1 MKTLTSHGATGK
13 VSVVGRTTFDARVEM
28 SKKRGDITDR
38 GDQWRRNWGRSTHHR
53 RSCVWNRNDDGNI
66 VVKCVRDPNRGDRL
80 IGSDGSGSRG
90 WGGWCLS
97 LLSSNVGNYGGR
109 WGNL

>member
-1 MKTLTSHGATGK
+1 MK
-13 VSVVGRTTFDARVEM
+13 RM
-28 SKKRGDITDR
+28 GDLDSR
-38 GDQWRRNWGRSTHHR
+38 
-53 RSCVWNRNDDGNI
+53 
-66 VVKCVRDPNRGDRL
+66 DRL